1 MPNKKYT
8 LNKKQ
13 SNSNNFIRNTYCK
26 IYFSFIV
33 GNILSSDMILTP
45 PPPPHHQS
53 WLSIL
58 GAITLWSSLVSR
70 VVMDQVFVQD
80 LPAVLP
86 AWLNMW
92 ESSELVTKWR
102 LELRLQIDQLRGSQL
117 KDKNNPD
124 DSRIQL
130 ESRCAE
136 KKWLHCADCQHLS

>member
-45 PPPPHHQS
+45 PPVLTVNVGSYHS
-53 WLSIL
+53 LIFSGLSCCN
-58 GAITLWSSLVSR
+58 GPSFCSGSACR
-70 VVMDQVFVQD
+70 
-80 LPAVLP
+80 P

-102 LELRLQIDQLRGSQL
+102 LELKLQIDQLRSSQL

-136 KKWLHCADCQHLS
+136 KKWKTVPTANILVKGRSI